1 MTVEEETMPIT
12 VRDEEYLEAMYLL
25 RRSKGAVRLKDIADM
40 LNIRAPTAV
49 EALERLAE
57 KGLIIYEKRGVLDL
71 TPAGEDVARE
81 IYSRHQELK
90 EFFQEILSL
99 PEEVAEEEA
108 CRIEHH
114 IRPETLER
122 MARLTRKLRDMGLR
136 VD

>member
-1 MTVEEETMPIT
+1 MTVGEETMPIT

-25 RRSKGAVRLKDIADM
+25 RRSKGSVRLKDIAEM

-49 EALERLAE
+49 EALERLAD

-90 EFFQEILSL
+90 EFFQEVLSL
-99 PEEVAEEEA
+99 PEDLAEEEA

-122 MARLTRKLRDMGLR
+122 MTRLTRKLRDMGIR
-136 VD
+136 VE

>member
-1 MTVEEETMPIT
+1 MSIT

-25 RRSKGAVRLKDIADM
+25 RKNKGSVRLKDIAEM

-90 EFFQEILSL
+90 EFFQEVLSL
-99 PEEVAEEEA
+99 PEDVAEEEA

-114 IRPETLER
+114 IRPETLDR
-122 MARLTRKLRDMGLR
+122 MARLTRKLREMDIR